1 MSIIKNTPI
10 QNPVPQIETVG
21 ANNLGISIVTNTAN
35 S

>member
-1 MSIIKNTPI
+1 MCIIKNTLI

-21 ANNLGISIVTNTAN
+21 ANKLGISIIINTAN